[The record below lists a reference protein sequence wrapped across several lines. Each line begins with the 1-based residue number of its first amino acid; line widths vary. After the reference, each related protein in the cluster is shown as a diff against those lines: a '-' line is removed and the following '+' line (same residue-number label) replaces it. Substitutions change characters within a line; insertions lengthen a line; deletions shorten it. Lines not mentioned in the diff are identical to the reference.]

1 MNGRHLNRD
10 LLSLGLLVLVLLL
23 AMSLVTYD
31 PADSVARAWPS
42 LASWFPVDTLVYPA
56 NPRVQNACGILGALV
71 AESLYAALGYAAGYV
86 VICLGLLCYWLLTG
100 AYQQYVFGRGLGW
113 LLSLAGLTTLMALLL
128 PTASP
133 GPLTGSGGYIG
144 LFLSQTLREHFN
156 LPGSFVVG
164 VGATLIGL
172 MMWTD
177 YALLRVLG
185 VIGTFVATTWAVQS
199 RGASTPWGSWAARR
213 QAMRGAETNVVQDPD
228 QCGTDA
234 SGAHAWGDEAGY
246 APAVIIGGKRRAGV
260 VLHNPDDEAFADEED
275 FASEYDDREYDEEYD
290 EDEAAQDEDADET
303 MLLVKMPR
311 VGPTVEPNTAPPP
324 LDDQASDHPQS
335 SKQAARELTIVKK
348 EKKKSKEQQREEAIS
363 EIEQKIDLK
372 DNTDTLQD
380 YELPALELLATG
392 DGVNYEEQELE
403 VRRKARLL
411 EQTFKEFGFNIK
423 VTEIETGPVIAQYE
437 LALETGLR
445 LSKIVSL
452 ADDLAIALRVPSVR
466 IVAPIPGKN
475 TVGVEVPNEKRQVVR
490 LRDVIEESS
499 EKTKKLKIPIFL
511 GKDVSGNPMTAD
523 LAALP
528 HLLIAGRT
536 GTGKSVCLNAII
548 SSILMTRRPE
558 EVRMLMIDPKMVEL
572 SGYSR
577 LPHLMH
583 PVVTDMKKAEAI
595 LAWAVDKMEE
605 RYSLLA
611 QVGVRHLVNFNQLG
625 AEEIYRRLGVE
636 SKEEQEGV
644 PTNLPFIVI
653 IADEMAD
660 LMMTAGKTVEQY
672 IIRLAQKSR
681 AVGIHLIL
689 ATQKPTVDVITG
701 LIKSNLPARIAFQ
714 VASKTDSRVV
724 LDENGADKLLGNG
737 DMLFLGPGTSIL
749 SRGQGTYLSDDEIES
764 IVDSCA
770 MAGKQDF
777 ITELVNLKVKD
788 DSGNE
793 GGGQGD
799 GHGDDLYESA
809 VEAVIR
815 EQRGS
820 VSMLQRIFKIGYGRA
835 ARLIDFMAED
845 GVVGPYNGKIREV
858 VMTLDQ
864 WRQRSGQGTDD
875 SEPAPPPRASAPPR
889 EASES
894 PPARRIAPSIV
905 YHDDPADEDTQG
917 LDLDPVAPTNA
928 EATPADRR
936 SEREHSERGQS
947 EKPRSAKVRSEKD
960 PGASERLQRT
970 RDTSGDG
977 SRDEQKRVAAD
988 EPVSHWSDAM
998 DDDVEWEDVE

>member
-1 MNGRHLNRD
+1 MDGRHLNRD
-10 LLSLGLLVLVLLL
+10 LLSLGLLVVVLLL

-31 PADSVARAWPS
+31 PADSIAQAYPR
-42 LASWFPVDTLVYPA
+42 LAAWFPTDQLVYPA
-56 NPRVQNACGILGALV
+56 NEKIQNACGLLGALV
-71 AESLYAALGYAAGYV
+71 AESLFSALGFAAIYV
-86 VICLGLLCYWLLTG
+86 VVCLGLLCYWLLTG
-100 AYQQYVFGRGLGW
+100 AYREYVLGRGLGW
-113 LLSLAGLTTLMALLL
+113 VISLAGLTTLLSLLV
-128 PTASP
+128 PTSTP
-133 GPLTGSGGYIG
+133 GPLTGSGGYVG
-144 LFLSQTLREHFN
+144 LFLSSTLREHFN
-156 LPGSFVVG
+156 FAGSLVVA
-164 VGATLIGL
+164 VGATIIGL

-177 YALLRVLG
+177 YAILRVVG
-185 VIGTFVATTWAVQS
+185 VLSIVMGAAWTKHASSTGNSWQGLVAKWKS
-199 RGASTPWGSWAARR
+199 PWKNPLSS
-213 QAMRGAETNVVQDPD
+213 EIEDPD

-234 SGAHAWGDEAGY
+234 IGAHAWATEPGY
-246 APAVIIGGKRRAGV
+246 APAVIIGGKRRSGLIVHHPADDAD
-260 VLHNPDDEAFADEED
+260 PDW
-275 FASEYDDREYDEEYD
+275 DDRAEMSEGAEE
-290 EDEAAQDEDADET
+290 EAEEAEAEAHDET

-311 VGPTVEPNTAPPP
+311 TAPTVEEAPGPPP
-324 LDDQASDHPQS
+324 LDDQTSDQPHAS
-335 SKQAARELTIVKK
+335 KEAARKLTIVKK
-348 EKKKSKEQQREEAIS
+348 DKKKSKDQEREEAIS
-363 EIEQKIDLK
+363 EIEQRIDLK
-372 DNTDTLQD
+372 DKGDEIDD

-392 DGVNYEEQELE
+392 DGVNYEEQEVE

-423 VTEIETGPVIAQYE
+423 VSEIETGPVIAQYE

-475 TVGVEVPNEKRQVVR
+475 TVGVEVPNEKRQIVR
-490 LRDVIEESS
+490 LRDVIQESS
-499 EKTKKLKIPIFL
+499 EKTKKMKIPIFL
-511 GKDVSGNPMTAD
+511 GKDVSGNPMAAD

-605 RYSLLA
+605 RYALLA

-625 AEEIYRRLGVE
+625 AEEVYRRLGVE
-636 SKEEQEGV
+636 TKEEQEGI

-749 SRGQGTYLSDDEIES
+749 SRGQGTYLSDDEIEA

-777 ITELVNLKVKD
+777 ISELVNLKVKD
-788 DSGNE
+788 DSDDSGRGNA
-793 GGGQGD
+793 D
-799 GHGDDLYESA
+799 NHGDDLYESA

-815 EQRGS
+815 EKRGS

-835 ARLIDFMAED
+835 ARLVDFMAED

-858 VMTLDQ
+858 VMTMDQ
-864 WRQRSGQGTDD
+864 WRKKGGQGSADD
-875 SEPAPPPRASAPPR
+875 EEPTPPTKAIVVNHDQTEPAPVRRSAP
-889 EASES
+889 
-894 PPARRIAPSIV
+894 IV
-905 YHDDPADEDTQG
+905 YHDPEDQDGFDDQEVEPSAQVNQALISRSVPEAVMTPRLATTTEDEAESSSE
-917 LDLDPVAPTNA
+917 PKHAP
-928 EATPADRR
+928 
-936 SEREHSERGQS
+936 QK
-947 EKPRSAKVRSEKD
+947 KPRSRPALSAEK
-960 PGASERLQRT
+960 PEPT
-970 RDTSGDG
+970 R
-977 SRDEQKRVAAD
+977 
-988 EPVSHWSDAM
+988 EPVTHWLEEA
-998 DDDVEWEDVE
+998 DVQWEDVE

>member
-1 MNGRHLNRD
+1 MDGRHLNRD
-10 LLSLGLLVLVLLL
+10 LLSLGLLVVVLLL

-31 PADSVARAWPS
+31 PADSIAQASPR
-42 LASWFPVDTLVYPA
+42 LAAWFPTDQIVYPA
-56 NPRVQNACGILGALV
+56 NEKIQNACGVLGALV
-71 AESLYAALGYAAGYV
+71 AETLFSALGFAAVYV
-86 VICLGLLCYWLLTG
+86 VVCLGLLCYWLLTG
-100 AYQQYVFGRGLGW
+100 AYREYVFGRGLGW
-113 LLSLAGLTTLMALLL
+113 IISLAGLTTLLSLLV
-128 PTASP
+128 PAATP
-133 GPLTGSGGYIG
+133 GPLTGSGGYAG
-144 LFLSQTLREHFN
+144 LFISSTLREHFN
-156 LPGSFVVG
+156 YAGSLVVA
-164 VGATLIGL
+164 VGATVIGL

-177 YALLRVLG
+177 YAILRVATAATAMA
-185 VIGTFVATTWAVQS
+185 GTA
-199 RGASTPWGSWAARR
+199 WAARGSGSLTPWQGLVNKWKSR
-213 QAMRGAETNVVQDPD
+213 WKSSGPTEIEDPD

-234 SGAHAWGDEAGY
+234 SGAHAWGNEPNY
-246 APAVIIGGKRRAGV
+246 APAVIIGGKRRSGLIVHHPSEDA
-260 VLHNPDDEAFADEED
+260 EADW
-275 FASEYDDREYDEEYD
+275 DDRQETAELAREEELVGD
-290 EDEAAQDEDADET
+290 AADET

-311 VGPTVEPNTAPPP
+311 TAPAIEETPAPPP
-324 LDDQASDHPQS
+324 LDDETSDNPHT
-335 SKQAARELTIVKK
+335 SKEAARALKIVKK
-348 EKKKSKEQQREEAIS
+348 DKKKSKEQEREEAIS
-363 EIEQKIDLK
+363 EIEQRIDLK
-372 DNTDTLQD
+372 DKADELDD

-392 DGVNYEEQELE
+392 DGVNYEEQEVE

-490 LRDVIEESS
+490 LRDVIQESS
-499 EKTKKLKIPIFL
+499 EKTKKMKIPIFL
-511 GKDVSGNPMTAD
+511 GKDVSGNPMAAD

-572 SGYSR
+572 SGYAR

-605 RYSLLA
+605 RYALLA

-625 AEEIYRRLGVE
+625 AEEVYRRLGIE
-636 SKEEQEGV
+636 TKEEQEGI

-749 SRGQGTYLSDDEIES
+749 SRGQGTYLSDDEIEA

-770 MAGKQDF
+770 IAGKQDF
-777 ITELVNLKVKD
+777 VSELVNLKVKD
-788 DSGNE
+788 DSEE
-793 GGGQGD
+793 GGGGNAD
-799 GHGDDLYESA
+799 NHGDDLYESA

-815 EQRGS
+815 EKRGS

-858 VMTLDQ
+858 VMTMEQ
-864 WRQRSGQGTDD
+864 WRKRSGQ
-875 SEPAPPPRASAPPR
+875 AN
-889 EASES
+889 SES
-894 PPARRIAPSIV
+894 NEPPSLYEKATIVNHDHAEPIPQRRPTPIV
-905 YHDDPADEDTQG
+905 YHDPEEDDN
-917 LDLDPVAPTNA
+917 LDDVQQTEP
-928 EATPADRR
+928 EATDSKPFIHRSIPTEVVQPRLAASNEAP
-936 SEREHSERGQS
+936 SERAPASEPTRPKPTRTPS
-947 EKPRSAKVRSEKD
+947 KMSVEKPAPVR
-960 PGASERLQRT
+960 
-970 RDTSGDG
+970 
-977 SRDEQKRVAAD
+977 
-988 EPVSHWSDAM
+988 EPVTHWLEEE
-998 DDDVEWEDVE
+998 DVQWEDVE

>member
-1 MNGRHLNRD
+1 MSSDPGDDQTDMNGRHLNRD
-10 LLSLGLLVLVLLL
+10 LLSLGLLVVVLLL

-31 PADSVARAWPS
+31 PADSVATVWPGLAAWY
-42 LASWFPVDTLVYPA
+42 PVDPLVFPGHA
-56 NPRVQNACGILGALV
+56 EIQNACGVLGAMV
-71 AESLYAALGYAAGYV
+71 AEALYSAFGFVAIYIV
-86 VICLGLLCYWLLTG
+86 VCLALLCYWLLTG
-100 AYQQYVFGRGLGW
+100 AYRQYVFGRGLGW
-113 LLSLAGLTTLMALLL
+113 LISLAGLTTLAALLV
-128 PTASP
+128 PTATP
-133 GPLTGSGGYIG
+133 GPLPGSGGYVG
-144 LFLSQTLREHFN
+144 LFLAGVLRQHFN
-156 LPGSFVVG
+156 LPGSLVISC
-164 VGATLIGL
+164 GATLIGL
-172 MMWTD
+172 LMWTD
-177 YALLRVLG
+177 YALLNLALG
-185 VIGTFVATTWAVQS
+185 LS
-199 RGASTPWGSWAARR
+199 RQWSVWRGVDPGAERSTGLSPW
-213 QAMRGAETNVVQDPD
+213 QAMMARFRAGRRVVGQVDIQDPD

-234 SGAHAWGDEAGY
+234 AGAHAWAGEPGY
-246 APAVIIGGKRRAGV
+246 APAVIIGGKRRSGLV
-260 VLHNPDDEAFADEED
+260 VHHP
-275 FASEYDDREYDEEYD
+275 
-290 EDEAAQDEDADET
+290 EDEPTEEWEADADDPSGELPDAAEQPEET

-311 VGPTVEPNTAPPP
+311 LAPVMDDTSPDPPP
-324 LDDQASDHPQS
+324 LDDQATDDPQA
-335 SKQAARELTIVKK
+335 SKEAARQTTVVKK
-348 EKKKSKEQQREEAIS
+348 EKKKSKDQQREEAIS
-363 EIEQKIDLK
+363 EIEQRIDLK
-372 DNTDTLQD
+372 DKADPLDD
-380 YELPALELLATG
+380 YELPALELLASG
-392 DGVNYEEQELE
+392 DGVNYEEQEVE

-475 TVGVEVPNEKRQVVR
+475 TVGVEVPNERRQIVR

-499 EKTKKLKIPIFL
+499 EKTKKMKIPIFL
-511 GKDVSGNPMTAD
+511 GKDVSGNPMAAD

-625 AEEIYRRLGVE
+625 AEEIYRRLGAE
-636 SKEEQEGV
+636 TKEEQEGI

-788 DSGNE
+788 DSSDD
-793 GGGQGD
+793 GGGSGD
-799 GHGDDLYESA
+799 NHGDDLYESA

-858 VMTLDQ
+858 VMTIDQ
-864 WRQRSGQGTDD
+864 WRKKSGQAAEGPDD
-875 SEPAPPPRASAPPR
+875 SPPPARATMTNHAHVD
-889 EASES
+889 S
-894 PPARRIAPSIV
+894 PPARRSAEIV
-905 YHDDPADEDTQG
+905 YHDDEEDDDESGIVKLPADDHAG
-917 LDLDPVAPTNA
+917 AGGGSAAPPPQPSLPTVSSA
-928 EATPADRR
+928 ATEADGERALPLPKKSSRQPAPPTVD
-936 SEREHSERGQS
+936 
-947 EKPRSAKVRSEKD
+947 KPRAQSASVTHWLE
-960 PGASERLQRT
+960 
-970 RDTSGDG
+970 
-977 SRDEQKRVAAD
+977 
-988 EPVSHWSDAM
+988 EPS
-998 DDDVEWEDVE
+998 DDVQWEDVD

>member
-1 MNGRHLNRD
+1 MDGRHLNRD
-10 LLSLGLLVLVLLL
+10 LLSLGLLVVVLLL

-31 PADSVARAWPS
+31 PADSIAQASPR
-42 LASWFPVDTLVYPA
+42 LAAWFPTDQIVYPA
-56 NPRVQNACGILGALV
+56 NEKIQNACGLLGALI
-71 AESLYAALGYAAGYV
+71 AETLLSGLGYAAAYV

-100 AYQQYVFGRGLGW
+100 AYREYIFGRGLGW
-113 LLSLAGLTTLMALLL
+113 IISLAGLTTLLSLLV
-128 PTASP
+128 PTATP
-133 GPLTGSGGYIG
+133 GPLTGSGGYAG
-144 LFLSQTLREHFN
+144 LFLSSTLREHFN
-156 LPGSFVVG
+156 FAGSLVVAI
-164 VGATLIGL
+164 GATIIGL

-177 YALLRVLG
+177 YAILRVAG
-185 VIGTFVATTWAVQS
+185 VLSSMASSAWQN
-199 RGASTPWGSWAARR
+199 RGASRASTWQNLVAKFKSRWQNPRPFDV
-213 QAMRGAETNVVQDPD
+213 EDPD
-228 QCGTDA
+228 QCGTNA
-234 SGAHAWGDEAGY
+234 SGAHAWVDEPGY
-246 APAVIIGGKRRAGV
+246 APAVIIGGKRRSGLIV
-260 VLHNPDDEAFADEED
+260 HHPDDEDKPD
-275 FASEYDDREYDEEYD
+275 WDDRNELGANDDEN
-290 EDEAAQDEDADET
+290 AQVADATDET
-303 MLLVKMPR
+303 MLLVKIPR
-311 VGPTVEPNTAPPP
+311 NAPIVAEPPSPPP
-324 LDDQASDHPQS
+324 LDDQTGDQPHAS
-335 SKQAARELTIVKK
+335 KEAARKLNVVKK
-348 EKKKSKEQQREEAIS
+348 DKKKSKEQEREEAIS
-363 EIEQKIDLK
+363 EIEQRIDLK
-372 DNTDTLQD
+372 DKGDEIDD

-392 DGVNYEEQELE
+392 DGVNYEEQEVE

-475 TVGVEVPNEKRQVVR
+475 TVGVEVPNEKRQIVR
-490 LRDVIEESS
+490 LRDVIQESS
-499 EKTKKLKIPIFL
+499 EKTKKMKIPLFL
-511 GKDVSGNPMTAD
+511 GKDVSGSPMAAD

-605 RYSLLA
+605 RYALLA

-625 AEEIYRRLGVE
+625 AEEVYRRLGVE
-636 SKEEQEGV
+636 TKEEQEGI

-749 SRGQGTYLSDDEIES
+749 SRGQGTYLSDDEIEA

-770 MAGKQDF
+770 IAGKQDF
-777 ITELVNLKVKD
+777 VSELVNLKVKD
-788 DSGNE
+788 DSDDS
-793 GGGQGD
+793 GGGNAD
-799 GHGDDLYESA
+799 NHGDDLYESA

-815 EQRGS
+815 EKRGS

-835 ARLIDFMAED
+835 ARLVDFMAED

-858 VMTLDQ
+858 VMTMDQ
-864 WRQRSGQGTDD
+864 WRKKSGQASGGDD
-875 SEPAPPPRASAPPR
+875 EPTPPVKAIVVNHDHVETMPPRRPTA
-889 EASES
+889 
-894 PPARRIAPSIV
+894 IV
-905 YHDDPADEDTQG
+905 YHDPEEQDGFDEHEAEPTSLANRAAMQRSVPTDST
-917 LDLDPVAPTNA
+917 LPRLAPTIV
-928 EATPADRR
+928 EA
-936 SEREHSERGQS
+936 SEPVVEPLVEFAK
-947 EKPRSAKVRSEKD
+947 KPRSRPSTSIEKT
-960 PGASERLQRT
+960 PPAR
-970 RDTSGDG
+970 
-977 SRDEQKRVAAD
+977 
-988 EPVSHWSDAM
+988 EPVTHWLEEEN
-998 DDDVEWEDVE
+998 VQWEDVE

>member
-1 MNGRHLNRD
+1 MDGRHLNRD
-10 LLSLGLLVLVLLL
+10 LLSLGLLVVVLLL

-31 PADSVARAWPS
+31 PADSIAQASPR
-42 LASWFPVDTLVYPA
+42 LAAWFPTDQLVYPA
-56 NPRVQNACGILGALV
+56 NEKIQNACGILGALV
-71 AESLYAALGYAAGYV
+71 AETLFSALGFAAVYV

-100 AYQQYVFGRGLGW
+100 AYRQYVFGRGLGW
-113 LLSLAGLTTLMALLL
+113 VISLAGLTTLLSLLV
-128 PTASP
+128 PTSTP
-133 GPLTGSGGYIG
+133 GPLTGSGGYAG
-144 LFLSQTLREHFN
+144 LFLSSTLREHFN
-156 LPGSFVVG
+156 FAGSLVVA
-164 VGATLIGL
+164 VGATIIGL

-177 YALLRVLG
+177 YAILRVVG
-185 VIGTFVATTWAVQS
+185 VLSFVMGAAWTKHASSTGNSWQGLVAKWKS
-199 RGASTPWGSWAARR
+199 RWKNPLST
-213 QAMRGAETNVVQDPD
+213 EIEDPD

-234 SGAHAWGDEAGY
+234 IGAHAWATEPGY
-246 APAVIIGGKRRAGV
+246 APAVIIGGKRRSGLI
-260 VLHNPDDEAFADEED
+260 LHSPADESEED
-275 FASEYDDREYDEEYD
+275 WDDRHEMGEE
-290 EDEAAQDEDADET
+290 EDSQEGPEAEAHDET

-311 VGPTVEPNTAPPP
+311 TAPTIEEAPGPPP
-324 LDDQASDHPQS
+324 LDDQASDQPHA
-335 SKQAARELTIVKK
+335 SKEAARKLTIVKK
-348 EKKKSKEQQREEAIS
+348 DKKKSKDQEREEAIS
-363 EIEQKIDLK
+363 EIEQRIDLK
-372 DNTDTLQD
+372 DKGDEIDD

-392 DGVNYEEQELE
+392 DGVNYEEQEVE

-475 TVGVEVPNEKRQVVR
+475 TVGVEVPNEKRQIVR
-490 LRDVIEESS
+490 LRDVIQESS
-499 EKTKKLKIPIFL
+499 EKTKKMKIPIFL
-511 GKDVSGNPMTAD
+511 GKDVSGNPMAAD

-605 RYSLLA
+605 RYALLA

-625 AEEIYRRLGVE
+625 AEEVYRRLGVE
-636 SKEEQEGV
+636 TKEEQEGI

-749 SRGQGTYLSDDEIES
+749 SRGQGTYLSDDEIEA

-777 ITELVNLKVKD
+777 ISELVNLKVKD
-788 DSGNE
+788 DSDDS
-793 GGGQGD
+793 GGGNAD
-799 GHGDDLYESA
+799 NHGDDLYESA

-815 EQRGS
+815 EKRGS

-835 ARLIDFMAED
+835 ARLVDFMAED

-858 VMTLDQ
+858 VMTMEQ
-864 WRQRSGQGTDD
+864 WRKKGGQASDGDD
-875 SEPAPPPRASAPPR
+875 EPAPPAKAMIVNHDHVEATPPR
-889 EASES
+889 RPTA
-894 PPARRIAPSIV
+894 IV
-905 YHDDPADEDTQG
+905 YHDPEDQDDFDEDEVASTQDAG
-917 LDLDPVAPTNA
+917 ATSIHPRVPQQGPTSK
-928 EATPADRR
+928 EP
-936 SEREHSERGQS
+936 HP
-947 EKPRSAKVRSEKD
+947 PRSAATDE
-960 PGASERLQRT
+960 E
-970 RDTSGDG
+970 TS
-977 SRDEQKRVAAD
+977 
-988 EPVSHWSDAM
+988 EPVVEPTVPSPKKPRPRSSMSIEKAPPTREPVTHWLEEEN
-998 DDDVEWEDVE
+998 VQWEDVE

>member
-1 MNGRHLNRD
+1 MDGRHLNRD
-10 LLSLGLLVLVLLL
+10 LLSLGLLVVVLLL

-31 PADSVARAWPS
+31 PADSIAQASPR
-42 LASWFPVDTLVYPA
+42 LAAWFPTDQVVYPA
-56 NPRVQNACGILGALV
+56 NEKIQNACGLLGALV
-71 AESLYAALGYAAGYV
+71 AETLLSALGFAAVYV
-86 VICLGLLCYWLLTG
+86 VVCLGLLCYWLLTG
-100 AYQQYVFGRGLGW
+100 AYREYVFGRGLGW
-113 LLSLAGLTTLMALLL
+113 VISLAGLTTLLSLLM
-128 PTASP
+128 PTATP
-133 GPLTGSGGYIG
+133 GPLTGSGGYAG
-144 LFLSQTLREHFN
+144 LFLSSTLREHFN
-156 LPGSFVVG
+156 FAGSLVVAL
-164 VGATLIGL
+164 GATIIGL

-177 YALLRVLG
+177 YAILNL
-185 VIGTFVATTWAVQS
+185 ATTLS
-199 RGASTPWGSWAARR
+199 SWAGSAWYSQDASNSSAWQNLVAKWKSRWR
-213 QAMRGAETNVVQDPD
+213 NPGSTEIEDPD
-228 QCGTDA
+228 QCGTNA
-234 SGAHAWGDEAGY
+234 AGAHAWTDEPGY
-246 APAVIIGGKRRAGV
+246 APAVIIGGKRRSGLIVHHPA
-260 VLHNPDDEAFADEED
+260 DDETPDW
-275 FASEYDDREYDEEYD
+275 DDRQDIDASDADTGEAMEEP
-290 EDEAAQDEDADET
+290 DET

-311 VGPTVEPNTAPPP
+311 NAPLVEEPPSPPP
-324 LDDQASDHPQS
+324 LDDQTSDQPHAS
-335 SKQAARELTIVKK
+335 KEAARKLTIVKK
-348 EKKKSKEQQREEAIS
+348 DKKKSKEQEREEAIS
-363 EIEQKIDLK
+363 EIEQRIDLK
-372 DNTDTLQD
+372 DKADEIDD

-392 DGVNYEEQELE
+392 DGVNYEEQEVE

-475 TVGVEVPNEKRQVVR
+475 TVGVEVPNEKRQIVR
-490 LRDVIEESS
+490 LRDVIQESS
-499 EKTKKLKIPIFL
+499 EKTKKMKIPIFL
-511 GKDVSGNPMTAD
+511 GKDVSGNPMAAD

-605 RYSLLA
+605 RYALLA

-636 SKEEQEGV
+636 TKEEQDGI

-749 SRGQGTYLSDDEIES
+749 SRGQGTYLSDDEIEA

-777 ITELVNLKVKD
+777 ISELVNLKVKD
-788 DSGNE
+788 DSDDGGSGNA
-793 GGGQGD
+793 D
-799 GHGDDLYESA
+799 NHGDDLYESA

-815 EQRGS
+815 EKRGS

-835 ARLIDFMAED
+835 ARLVDFMAED

-858 VMTLDQ
+858 VMTMDQ
-864 WRQRSGQGTDD
+864 WRKKSGQGSADD
-875 SEPAPPPRASAPPR
+875 DEPSPPPKAIVVNHDQAEPAPV
-889 EASES
+889 
-894 PPARRIAPSIV
+894 RRPTPIV
-905 YHDDPADEDTQG
+905 YHDPEDQDG
-917 LDLDPVAPTNA
+917 FDDQEVEPSALVKQAPI
-928 EATPADRR
+928 
-936 SEREHSERGQS
+936 
-947 EKPRSAKVRSEKD
+947 PRSVPEEVVT
-960 PGASERLQRT
+960 PRLATTADDEVESGNEPKLAPQKRT
-970 RDTSGDG
+970 R
-977 SRDEQKRVAAD
+977 SRPALSVDKPESTR
-988 EPVSHWSDAM
+988 EPVTHWLEEA
-998 DDDVEWEDVE
+998 DVQWEDVE

>member
-1 MNGRHLNRD
+1 MDGRHLNRD
-10 LLSLGLLVLVLLL
+10 LLSLGLLVVVLLL

-31 PADSVARAWPS
+31 PADSIAQASPR
-42 LASWFPVDTLVYPA
+42 LAAWFPTDQLVFPA
-56 NPRVQNACGILGALV
+56 NEKIQNACGLLGALIS
-71 AESLYAALGYAAGYV
+71 ETLYSALGFAAIYV
-86 VICLGLLCYWLLTG
+86 VVCLGLLCYWLLTG
-100 AYQQYVFGRGLGW
+100 AYREYVFGRGLGW
-113 LLSLAGLTTLMALLL
+113 VISVAGLTALLSLMA
-128 PTASP
+128 PAATP
-133 GPLTGSGGYIG
+133 GPLTGSGGYAG
-144 LFLSQTLREHFN
+144 LFLSSTLREHFN
-156 LPGSFVVG
+156 FAGSFVVAF
-164 VGATLIGL
+164 GATIIGL

-177 YALLRVLG
+177 YAIVRVAMTVGSLAG
-185 VIGTFVATTWAVQS
+185 VAWQTH
-199 RGASTPWGSWAARR
+199 GASNVSTWQNLVTRWKSRLRNPGSTEIA
-213 QAMRGAETNVVQDPD
+213 DPD

-234 SGAHAWGDEAGY
+234 TGAHAWVDEPGY
-246 APAVIIGGKRRAGV
+246 SPAVIIGGKRRSGLIV
-260 VLHNPDDEAFADEED
+260 HHPDDEETQDW
-275 FASEYDDREYDEEYD
+275 DDRQET
-290 EDEAAQDEDADET
+290 AAMDDDAEQPAVATDET

-311 VGPTVEPNTAPPP
+311 NAPVVDEPPAAPP
-324 LDDQASDHPQS
+324 LDDQTSDQPHAS
-335 SKQAARELTIVKK
+335 KEAARKLTIVKK
-348 EKKKSKEQQREEAIS
+348 DKKKSKEQEREEAIS
-363 EIEQKIDLK
+363 EIEQRIDLK
-372 DNTDTLQD
+372 DKGDEIDD

-392 DGVNYEEQELE
+392 DGVNYEEQEVE

-475 TVGVEVPNEKRQVVR
+475 TVGVEVPNEKRQIVR
-490 LRDVIEESS
+490 LRDVIQESS
-499 EKTKKLKIPIFL
+499 EKTKKMKIPLFL
-511 GKDVSGNPMTAD
+511 GKDVSGSPMAAD

-548 SSILMTRRPE
+548 SSILMTRRPD

-605 RYSLLA
+605 RYALLA

-625 AEEIYRRLGVE
+625 AEEVYRRLGVE
-636 SKEEQEGV
+636 TKEEQDGI

-777 ITELVNLKVKD
+777 ISELVNLKVKD
-788 DSGNE
+788 DSDDN
-793 GGGQGD
+793 GGGNAD
-799 GHGDDLYESA
+799 NHGDDLYESA

-815 EQRGS
+815 EKRGS

-835 ARLIDFMAED
+835 ARLVDFMAED

-858 VMTLDQ
+858 VMTMDQ
-864 WRQRSGQGTDD
+864 WRKKSGQASADD
-875 SEPAPPPRASAPPR
+875 DQPEPPPKAMVVNHDQMEPVPN
-889 EASES
+889 
-894 PPARRIAPSIV
+894 RRPTPIV
-905 YHDDPADEDTQG
+905 YHDPEDPEGFDDHEADTTS
-917 LDLDPVAPTNA
+917 LVSHP
-928 EATPADRR
+928 ATPRSTVIEPKAPRLATTIADDD
-936 SEREHSERGQS
+936 EADPIDAPKIAPQK
-947 EKPRSAKVRSEKD
+947 KPRSRPPLSVEKAE
-960 PGASERLQRT
+960 PT
-970 RDTSGDG
+970 R
-977 SRDEQKRVAAD
+977 
-988 EPVSHWSDAM
+988 EPVTHWLEG
-998 DDDVEWEDVE
+998 DDVQWEDVE